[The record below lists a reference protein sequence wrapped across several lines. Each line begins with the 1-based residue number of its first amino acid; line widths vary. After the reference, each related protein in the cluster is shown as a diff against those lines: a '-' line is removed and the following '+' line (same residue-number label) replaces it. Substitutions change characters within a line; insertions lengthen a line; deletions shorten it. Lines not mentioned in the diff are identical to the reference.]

1 MNGDKSYA
9 EEIGNTFIYLQLV
22 EEALRNYFE
31 TKGDVNYTVE
41 DSLGLLVGK
50 LKHHNNNIQLHDKL
64 DNLNS
69 DRIEL
74 AHFVW
79 LRYKNEFREEILN
92 SNLKG
97 NDFIEKMDSFISQK
111 IESVEKINDR
121 ARECFVALLYE
132 TRSLP

>member
-1 MNGDKSYA
+1 VNGNKSYA
-9 EEIGNTFIYLQLV
+9 EEIGNAFMYLQLV
-22 EEALRNYFE
+22 EGALRDYFE
-31 TKGDVNYTVE
+31 TKGNVNYNVD

-50 LKHHNNNIQLHDKL
+50 FKHHNNNIQLHDKL

-79 LRYKNEFREEILN
+79 LRYQNEFGEEILN
-92 SNLKG
+92 SKLKG
-97 NDFIEKMDSFISQK
+97 NDFIEKMNSFISQK
-111 IESVEKINDR
+111 IASVEMINDR
-121 ARECFVALLYE
+121 ARECFVALVYE